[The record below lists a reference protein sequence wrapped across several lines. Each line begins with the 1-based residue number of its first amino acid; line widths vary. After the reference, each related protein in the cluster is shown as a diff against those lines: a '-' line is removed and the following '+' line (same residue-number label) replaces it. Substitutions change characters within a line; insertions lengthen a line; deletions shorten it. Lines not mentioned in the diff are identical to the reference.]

1 MAQQVDELTPI
12 ADYMV
17 REMTHNPWTP
27 PARQILELNS
37 TEETCNTQW
46 AKAPWW
52 LRYVTA
58 NAKDC
63 ADIGVTAFF
72 IACNIWYNQV
82 KTNGPWDHKPIL
94 KRRKDLW
101 SKATGSDEWHIY
113 GEIAYNFD
121 VWSNMHYGYVGRI
134 GDRVLGLSAS

>member
-12 ADYMV
+12 ADYIV

-27 PARQILELNS
+27 PARQIRELNS
-37 TEETCNTQW
+37 TEESCNAQW

-94 KRRKDLW
+94 KRRKDPLVEDHR
-101 SKATGSDEWHIY
+101 KRRMAHIRRDCLQLRCLV
-113 GEIAYNFD
+113 EHALRIR
-121 VWSNMHYGYVGRI
+121 RI
-134 GDRVLGLSAS
+134 GDRFLGLSAS